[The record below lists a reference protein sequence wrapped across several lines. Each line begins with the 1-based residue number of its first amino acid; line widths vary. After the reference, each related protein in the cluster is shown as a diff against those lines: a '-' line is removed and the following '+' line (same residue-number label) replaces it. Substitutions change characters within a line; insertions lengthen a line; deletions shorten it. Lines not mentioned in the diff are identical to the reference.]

1 MRLGSSKLAS
11 WRFRRAPSAIL
22 STPVY
27 DEGGN
32 QHAIRVAIRVAITS
46 RGHTGVAVARRDDP
60 VSHALCWA
68 EEEGAVFGA
77 RVE

>member
-32 QHAIRVAIRVAITS
+32 QHAIRVAITS

-60 VSHALCWA
+60 VSHALRGA
-68 EEEGAVFGA
+68 EEDGAVFGA